1 MSLIHVQP
9 QTPAPPPAPDP
20 RVTNELTRARDAAR
34 DAERAAGRAG
44 HASVDVRPVLAA
56 QAPTAGVV
64 TSSDQ
69 EGTQQTT
76 IQHDGKTTTIS
87 TDPSGVT
94 TIRENGKVTTVIDPQ
109 AIGRDA
115 ARAASRAIAAQPP
128 MGPFGPSRGDLPDG
142 VIQLIGMVLS
152 ILAIIIIGFPISRA
166 FARRMDRRAAPPAPP
181 DPELSRRLDR
191 IEQAIETMA
200 VEVERVSEAQRYS
213 ARLLT
218 ERLPEA
224 PARSIAAAEPVR

>member
-20 RVTNELTRARDAAR
+20 RVANELARARDAAR

-87 TDPSGVT
+87 TDENGVT
-94 TIRENGKVTTVIDPQ
+94 KIIENGKVTTVIDPHTIAQQ
-109 AIGRDA
+109 AAQA
-115 ARAASRAIAAQPP
+115 ATSAIAATPLPP
-128 MGPFGPSRGDLPDG
+128 VPPSNGEVPG
-142 VIQLIGMVLS
+142 SVIQLVTIVLA
-152 ILAIIIIGFPISRA
+152 ILAIVIIGFPLSRA
-166 FARRMDRRAAPPAPP
+166 FGRRMDRKSTVPNA
-181 DPELSRRLDR
+181 DPEVARRLDR
-191 IEQAIETMA
+191 IEQAIEAMA

-224 PARSIAAAEPVR
+224 PARAVAAADQIR